1 MRLDKR
7 SRELLTMNELYPK
20 SDVDRI
26 FVSRKK
32 KGGSEVPDSW
42 DMKTGKN

>member
-7 SRELLTMNELYPK
+7 SRELLTMNELHSK

-32 KGGSEVPDSW
+32 KGWIRSPGLMGYENW
-42 DMKTGKN
+42 

>member
-1 MRLDKR
+1 
-7 SRELLTMNELYPK
+7 MNELYPK

-32 KGGSEVPDSW
+32 KRVDQKARTHGI
-42 DMKTGKN
+42 